1 MLWRSPFSTL
11 PLAWKAPLLAAALV
25 IAVALVV
32 SKVVLDRLQSDQD
45 AALRDLTGAYMDG
58 VSASVLPA
66 TVRGD
71 VWEAFDALDRARGR
85 YSGLKVNYSVVA
97 DTSDRI
103 IAASDP
109 FRFPVLTDLPAGV
122 AREFPKGNGLVMED
136 GKGLAWASRTLA
148 EEGVAVGRILTEI
161 DVSDLLRVR
170 GQVLWTLI
178 AVNATLAFG
187 FAVVGWYAIKRM
199 LRPLSVVGEHIE
211 RVRAGDMQPITG
223 PESRRVSPEF
233 ERLFRHFNAMARAV
247 NEREAL
253 TSRIAAQE
261 RYALIG
267 KLASAMAHEV
277 NNPLG
282 GLFNALDTMKRHGDD
297 PKVREPTLD
306 LLGRGLTHIRNIVGS
321 TLITHRGAAP
331 GRSLKAVDLDDLRL
345 LVEPEAARKRITLDW
360 INDVSGVV
368 EVDAEAVRQATLNLL
383 INACAA
389 SRTGGTVRL
398 RAFLAERSLVV
409 GVGDQG
415 PGLPQAIEKFLLLA
429 PDESTTLEG
438 GLGLWVV
445 RRLVKDAGGTI
456 TIRRRSGFATIVR
469 IAWPIG
475 DVESEPAG
483 AIAAEETLHV

>member
-1 MLWRSPFSTL
+1 MRWRSRFAAM
-11 PLAWKAPLLAAALV
+11 PLAWKAPLLSAALV

-45 AALRDLTGAYMDG
+45 AGLRDLAGAYLDG

-71 VWEAFDALDRARGR
+71 LWETFDALDRARGR
-85 YSGLKVNYSVVA
+85 YRGLKVVFSIVA
-97 DTSDRI
+97 DPSGRV
-103 IAASDP
+103 IAASNP
-109 FRFPVLTDLPAGV
+109 FRFPVLTDLPADV
-122 AREFPKGNGLVMED
+122 AREFPQADGLVMED
-136 GKGLAWASRTLA
+136 GSGLAWASRTLA

-170 GQVLWTLI
+170 SQVRWTLI

-187 FAVVGWYAIKRM
+187 FALVGWYAIKRM
-199 LRPLSVVGEHIE
+199 LRPLSVLGEHIE
-211 RVRAGDMQPITG
+211 RVRAGDMKTIAG
-223 PESRRVSPEF
+223 KELRRVSPEF
-233 ERLFRHFNAMARAV
+233 DRLFRHFNAMARAV

-253 TSRIAAQE
+253 SSRIAAQE

-282 GLFNALDTMKRHGDD
+282 GLFNALDTLKRHGDD
-297 PKVREPTLD
+297 PQVREPTLD

-321 TLITHRGAAP
+321 ALITHRGAAP
-331 GRSLKAVDLDDLRL
+331 GRSLKAVDLNDLRL

-360 INDVSGVV
+360 INDVTGAV

-398 RAFLAERSLVV
+398 RAFVAERSLVI

-415 PGLPQAIEKFLLLA
+415 PGLPQAIQNFLLLA
-429 PDESTTLEG
+429 PDESATLEG

-456 TIRRRSGFATIVR
+456 AVRRRSEFSTIVR

-475 DVESEPAG
+475 EVDGG
-483 AIAAEETLHV
+483 AASAEAAKETLHV